1 MLKVNHNQFMI
12 FLFCLA
18 WQYSFQLTLKC
29 DFEGQVVAGKRR
41 GKINNILRRPF
52 LPLCQKKYSVR
63 GSLARQDRRWEKGEV
78 RGLAWNAVPP
88 AYLFV
93 FSIPVVWGDSISL
106 PAPLRLP
113 RLHLKKLHVFDS
125 WSKSNV
131 KDDMTRH
138 RGSHRRHVLA
148 NSGRNW
154 YSWGVSNKWFFC
166 EERLVQVSYAKRAR
180 D

>member
-1 MLKVNHNQFMI
+1 MSTKNAALFLLLIFPALRSYLVLPNVETSLNISVSSENLDNTFIMLKLNHNMCMI
-12 FLFCLA
+12 FLFCFA

-29 DFEGQVVAGKRR
+29 DFEGQVVASKRR

-78 RGLAWNAVPP
+78 RGLPWNAVPP

-93 FSIPVVWGDSISL
+93 FLIPVVWGDSISI

-113 RLHLKKLHVFDS
+113 RLHLKKLHVFAS
-125 WSKSNV
+125 
-131 KDDMTRH
+131 
-138 RGSHRRHVLA
+138 
-148 NSGRNW
+148 
-154 YSWGVSNKWFFC
+154 
-166 EERLVQVSYAKRAR
+166 
-180 D
+180 